1 MALFEKTFR
10 YKFHLTNGS
19 VIVVKGVTK
28 LRIVRSQDGRL
39 TEYGLTYNKPSNN
52 TLFHVSPIDIVAIEE
67 F

>member
-1 MALFEKTFR
+1 MFGPKTFK

-28 LRIVRSQDGRL
+28 LRIVRGGDGRL
-39 TEYGLTYNKPSNN
+39 TEYGLTFSSPSNN

-67 F
+67 I